1 MNALVIYDLTGFIWL
16 IAYDE
21 TTQPEG
27 IPSMFVTIPN
37 GATLKR
43 INVALN
49 PHVPVFDYSEIYY
62 ADQIEAGLMTIDNVP
77 DGLKTATILLL
88 KERGIEV

>member
-21 TTQPEG
+21 TEQPQG
-27 IPSMFVTIPN
+27 LPSLFVTIPH
-37 GATLKR
+37 GATLRR
-43 INVALN
+43 IDVTQN
-49 PHVPVFDYSEIYY
+49 PNVPVYDYSEVYY
-62 ADQIEAGLMTIDNVP
+62 ADQIEAGEITIDDVP

-88 KERGIEV
+88 KERGIDV